1 MLIET
6 RWCNYLLPLYFGTQ
20 RTAEVRP
27 LILKCLPS
35 NSEHCCSRK
44 SFLPFGHESVLHDR
58 NFILRPT
65 QYFPSFL
72 GLKKKVNVKHT
83 HFLTLLFSTKGGL
96 SHWPKEENLTQYSVS
111 CVTDLHM
118 LSFYCAFNYPQ
129 NKPNLCKILL
139 LRW

>member
-1 MLIET
+1 M
-6 RWCNYLLPLYFGTQ
+6 CNYLLPLYFGSQ

-65 QYFPSFL
+65 QYFPPFL

-83 HFLTLLFSTKGGL
+83 HFLKLLFSTK
-96 SHWPKEENLTQYSVS
+96 SSISPCSEEENLTQHSVS
-111 CVTDLHM
+111 CVTYTHTLN
-118 LSFYCAFNYPQ
+118 FYSTFISTQ
-129 NKPNLCKILL
+129 NKANPCKILL